1 MVKRAVRNKK
11 SADETERRIKGKFLE
26 ERVERINSKPLVPMN
41 ERQAEYI
48 KAINNNDLIIA
59 TGYAG
64 TSKTFIP
71 STMAA
76 DAFMKGTISKIFLCR
91 PNVSSSQSLGYFS
104 GDANEKLMNWLQP
117 IISVMRAR
125 MGGVAFDLALKEKN
139 IELIPL
145 ETIKG
150 SSFGKEAWVLVDEA
164 EDLTIEELKSV
175 TTRAGGAKLIL
186 SGDTAQAVHKGN
198 SGLALFK
205 DMVDRSPKL
214 REHVAHICFD
224 EYSHIVRSAL
234 CKNLIIEFD
243 KAGY

>member
-1 MVKRAVRNKK
+1 MKRSVKNKYEEP
-11 SADETERRIKGKFLE
+11 AAERRIKGKFLE
-26 ERVERINSKPLVPMN
+26 ERVEKINNKPLAPMN

-48 KAINNNDLIIA
+48 NAINKHDLIIA

-76 DAFMKGTISKIFLCR
+76 DAFMKGVISKVYLCR

-125 MGGVAFDLALKEKN
+125 MGAVAFDLALKEEN
-139 IELIPL
+139 IQLIPL

-186 SGDTAQAVHKGN
+186 SGDTAQAVHKES

-205 DMVDRSPKL
+205 DMVERSPKL

-243 KAGY
+243 RAGY